1 MMRAH
6 PTSNVRPHCT
16 SMTTLVPMSQAAF
29 VEFQR
34 SAIEGYASQNV
45 ASGRWPPES
54 ALELSRAEFQRLLPE
69 GQATKNAYLF
79 EIFDSETNSAVGSLW
94 LAVQNATGTP
104 RGYVYNVEISEKHRG
119 RGHAKR
125 AFEALEPF
133 CRKLGVTTIGLHVFA
148 FNTRARKLY
157 ETLGYEVTGINMQKS
172 LGDGDGV

>member
-1 MMRAH
+1 
-6 PTSNVRPHCT
+6 
-16 SMTTLVPMSQAAF
+16 MSQAAF

-54 ALELSRAEFQRLLPE
+54 ALELSQAEFQRLLPE
-69 GQATKNAYLF
+69 GHATKNAYLF

-94 LAVQNATGTP
+94 IAVQSATGTP

-119 RGHAKR
+119 KGHAKR

-148 FNTRARKLY
+148 FNTPARKLY
-157 ETLGYEVTGINMQKS
+157 EALGYEVTSINMQKS
-172 LGDGDGV
+172 LGDNGMTRELQ